1 MKIKKMCS
9 FVAFTLDQFAGAFNH
24 RIFESRNSRLIIILC
39 TSLTV
44 HEKTHPSVS
53 PFDSHTNTRRRLFFV
68 QFRRNPLLNLTLE
81 KSHSFPHSKKISDDK
96 PKNSRHTQT
105 QLFCKRNWADEIFP
119 AESLFFVRLAHA
131 NISKM
136 YNLIHNRRKA
146 IVLFII
152 VTSLISTQRFL
163 SPKSLPIFQPYVS
176 FCCDCY
182 FLSSLMKTKQ
192 ESWMLLP

>member
-1 MKIKKMCS
+1 MS
-9 FVAFTLDQFAGAFNH
+9 PLWFTH
-24 RIFESRNSRLIIILC
+24 
-39 TSLTV
+39 
-44 HEKTHPSVS
+44 
-53 PFDSHTNTRRRLFFV
+53 TRRRLSFV

-81 KSHSFPHSKKISDDK
+81 KSHSFPHSKKIFDK
-96 PKNSRHTQT
+96 HNKKKSRHT

-152 VTSLISTQRFL
+152 VTSLINAEIFIAKNFTNFSAICFILLWLLLFIKFNENETRVMDVVTIMLNTTMKKNWMCNYMINKFINHTRPPRLFYCWSTR
-163 SPKSLPIFQPYVS
+163 K
-176 FCCDCY
+176 
-182 FLSSLMKTKQ
+182 
-192 ESWMLLP
+192 

>member
-1 MKIKKMCS
+1 MKNERSLFSIPQCFKEIDLPIKQNELTNSLSLESCCKSAISLSISFLSTHKMIFYQSCLAIETNENKKMCS

-105 QLFCKRNWADEIFP
+105 QLFCKRN
-119 AESLFFVRLAHA
+119 
-131 NISKM
+131 
-136 YNLIHNRRKA
+136 
-146 IVLFII
+146 
-152 VTSLISTQRFL
+152 
-163 SPKSLPIFQPYVS
+163 
-176 FCCDCY
+176 
-182 FLSSLMKTKQ
+182 
-192 ESWMLLP
+192 